1 MRGTKITLETQ
12 HARKITGELASFLTL
27 EMREQARVDANAW
40 IKSFRH
46 APYDGVP
53 MRQRFT
59 YRDDSLWWF
68 TEIYLH
74 KMRRLDEAASVLLA
88 LEQACDAESPVGL
101 AVHTDSAVVRD
112 ASVAFAARRGLPL
125 EIVGAQDD
133 DEGLE
138 WRSYQI
144 GVTAELSRLRG
155 STRVEKKPAVAAFVH
170 TAFWRT
176 SPGVERPMQESYIG
190 AVLDAVSAAAGDDNL
205 YCVGVGPRR
214 NFKARRWWDAL
225 GVTVPYARMVTPVER
240 LTPRAALDGS
250 LALWRDR
257 RALAD
262 ALTAGEGIR
271 AAAMHRGYDLWPI
284 VRRELRAVAMLQ
296 WPWSA
301 RAMDEAGAALDALSP
316 SSVLTYAEAGG
327 WGRALMLE
335 ARRRRIPSVGLQHGF
350 IYRHWLNYLHEPD
363 EISAAGSDRG
373 CPIPDVTLL
382 FDRYAEQHLRDAGHF
397 PAASL
402 SVTGNARLDQ
412 LVAQSEALKPM
423 RDALRREFC
432 SAADQPLAV
441 LAAKFNEI
449 RGVLG
454 DLAAAVKALPGMRLI
469 IKPHPAETPED
480 YAAMT
485 AATPNISI
493 ADSATDLARLL
504 TAADAIV
511 TMNSTVAID
520 GLVLGLP
527 SLVIGLPN
535 NLSPLVKA
543 GAMLGADGADDI
555 RQQLHALLYDAEVR
569 RRVTDAGAAFASRY
583 ELASDGQAARR
594 TAEAILSRAG
604 SPAQQGGVTE
614 GS

>member
-1 MRGTKITLETQ
+1 MRGTKITLATRQ
-12 HARKITGELASFLTL
+12 GRSITGELPSFLTP
-27 EMREQARVDANAW
+27 EMREQARIDANTW

-46 APYDGVP
+46 VPYDGAP

-59 YRDDSLWWF
+59 YRGDSLWWF

-74 KMRRLDEAASVLLA
+74 KMRRLDEAASVLMA
-88 LEQACDAESPVGL
+88 LERACDAESPVGL

-125 EIVGAQDD
+125 EVVGSQDD
-133 DEGLE
+133 DEGLG

-176 SPGVERPMQESYIG
+176 SPGAERPMQESYIG

-240 LTPRAALDGS
+240 LAPRAALSGS
-250 LALWRDR
+250 LALWRER
-257 RALAD
+257 RTLAD
-262 ALTAGEGIR
+262 ALTAGDGVR
-271 AAAMHRGYDLWPI
+271 AAATHRGYDLWPI
-284 VRRELRAVAMLQ
+284 VRRELRSVAMLQ

-316 SSVLTYAEAGG
+316 QSVLTYAEAGG

-335 ARRRRIPSVGLQHGF
+335 ARRRNIPSVGLQHGF

-363 EISAAGSDRG
+363 EISPAGSERG

-382 FDRYAEQHLRDAGHF
+382 FDRYAEQHLRDTGHF
-397 PAASL
+397 PASSL
-402 SVTGNARLDQ
+402 RVTGNARLDQ
-412 LVAQSEALKPM
+412 LVTQCGALKPM

-432 SAADQPLAV
+432 STTDQPLAV

-449 RGVLG
+449 QGVLG
-454 DLAAAVKALPGMRLI
+454 DLAAAVGALPGMRLI
-469 IKPHPAETPED
+469 IKPHPAETPDE
-480 YAAMT
+480 YAAVT

-493 ADSATDLARLL
+493 ADAATDLARLL

-535 NLSPLVKA
+535 NLSPLVSA
-543 GAMLGADGADDI
+543 GAMLGANGAEDI
-555 RQQLHALLYDAEVR
+555 RLQLHALLYDAEVR
-569 RRVTDAGAAFASRY
+569 RKVTDAGAAFASRY

-604 SPAQQGGVTE
+604 SPAQPSGIAE
-614 GS
+614 GL

>member
-1 MRGTKITLETQ
+1 MRGTTITLATRQ
-12 HARKITGELASFLTL
+12 GRNVTGELASFLTS

-46 APYDGVP
+46 APYDGES

-59 YRDDSLWWF
+59 YRDESLWWF

-74 KMRRLDEAASVLLA
+74 KMRRLDEAASVLMA
-88 LEQACDAESPVGL
+88 LEQACDAESPSGL
-101 AVHTDSAVVRD
+101 SVQTDSAVVRD
-112 ASVAFAARRGLPL
+112 TSVAFALRRGLPL
-125 EIVGAQDD
+125 EIVGSQDD
-133 DEGLE
+133 DDGLG

-155 STRVEKKPAVAAFVH
+155 STRVDKKPAVAAFVH
-170 TAFWRT
+170 TAFWKT
-176 SPGVERPMQESYIG
+176 SPGTEHPMQESYIG

-225 GVTVPYARMVTPVER
+225 GVTVPHARMITPVER
-240 LTPRAALDGS
+240 LTPRTALSGS

-257 RALAD
+257 QSLAD
-262 ALTAGEGIR
+262 ALTAGEGVR
-271 AAAMHRGYDLWPI
+271 ATAVHRGYDLWPI

-316 SSVLTYAEAGG
+316 QSVLTYAEAGG

-335 ARRRRIPSVGLQHGF
+335 ARRRNIPSVGLQHGF
-350 IYRHWLNYLHEPD
+350 IYRHWLNYLHELD
-363 EISAAGSDRG
+363 EIAPSGSERG

-382 FDRYAEQHLRDAGHF
+382 FDRYAEQHLRQAGHF
-397 PAASL
+397 PSSSL

-412 LVAQSEALKPM
+412 LAAQYAALKPM

-432 SAADQPLAV
+432 STADQPLAV
-441 LAAKFNEI
+441 LAAKFSEI
-449 RGVLG
+449 RGVIE
-454 DLAAAVKALPGMRLI
+454 DLAAAVRELPGMRLI
-469 IKPHPAETPED
+469 IKPHPAETPEE
-480 YAAMT
+480 YAAVV
-485 AATPNISI
+485 AGIANISI
-493 ADSATDLARLL
+493 ADASTDLARLL

-527 SLVIGLPN
+527 ALVIGLPN
-535 NLSPLVKA
+535 NLSPLVDA
-543 GAMLGADGADDI
+543 GAMLGANGADAI
-555 RQQLHALLYDAEVR
+555 RGQLHSLLYDAQVR
-569 RRVTDAGAAFASRY
+569 RAVTDAGAAFASRY
-583 ELASDGQAARR
+583 GLASDGQAARR
-594 TAEAILSRAG
+594 TAEAILLRAG
-604 SPAQQGGVTE
+604 SLAQQGGTE

>member
-1 MRGTKITLETQ
+1 MRGTKITLTTRQ
-12 HARKITGELASFLTL
+12 ARNITGELASFLTPD
-27 EMREQARVDANAW
+27 MREQARVDANAW

-46 APYDGVP
+46 APYDSVP

-59 YRDDSLWWF
+59 YRNESLWWF

-74 KMRRLDEAASVLLA
+74 KMKRLDEAAAVLMA
-88 LEQACDAESPVGL
+88 LEQACDAESPAAL

-112 ASVAFAARRGLPL
+112 SAVAFADRRGLPL

-133 DEGLE
+133 DEGLG

-144 GVTAELSRLRG
+144 AVTAELSRLRG

-170 TAFWRT
+170 TAFWRLSGT
-176 SPGVERPMQESYIG
+176 ERPMQESYIG
-190 AVLDAVSAAAGDDNL
+190 GVLDALSEAVGEDNL

-225 GVTVPYARMVTPVER
+225 GVTVPHARMVTPVER
-240 LTPRAALDGS
+240 LAPRAALAGS
-250 LALWRDR
+250 LALWRER
-257 RALAD
+257 RSLAEALITGD
-262 ALTAGEGIR
+262 GIR

-301 RAMDEAGAALDALSP
+301 RAMDEAGAALDALAP
-316 SSVLTYAEAGG
+316 HSVLTYAEAGG

-335 ARRRRIPSVGLQHGF
+335 ARRRSIPSAGLQHGF

-363 EISAAGSDRG
+363 EILPTGSDRG
-373 CPIPDVTLL
+373 CPIPDVTLV
-382 FDRYAEQHLRDAGHF
+382 FDRYAEQHLRQAGHF
-397 PAASL
+397 PST
-402 SVTGNARLDQ
+402 SICVTGNPRLDQ
-412 LVAQSEALKPM
+412 LVAQCDALKPM
-423 RDALRREFC
+423 RDVLRREFC

-441 LAAKFNEI
+441 LAAKFKEI

-454 DLAAAVKALPGMRLI
+454 DLAAAVTALPGIRLI
-469 IKPHPAETPED
+469 VKPHPAETPEE
-480 YAAMT
+480 YEALT
-485 AATPNISI
+485 AAAPNISI
-493 ADSATDLARLL
+493 ADTATDLAKLL

-535 NLSPLVKA
+535 NLSPLVDA
-543 GAMLGADGADDI
+543 GAMLGANGAEEI
-555 RQQLHALLYDAEVR
+555 RLQLQALLYDAQVR
-569 RRVTDAGAAFASRY
+569 RKVTDAGAAFVSRY
-583 ELASDGQAARR
+583 ELASDGHAARR
-594 TAEAILSRAG
+594 TAEAILSRASG
-604 SPAQQGGVTE
+604 STTAVT
-614 GS
+614 

>member
-1 MRGTKITLETQ
+1 MRGTKITLATRQ
-12 HARKITGELASFLTL
+12 GRNITGELASFLTS

-40 IKSFRH
+40 IKSFRN

-59 YRDDSLWWF
+59 YRDESLWWF

-74 KMRRLDEAASVLLA
+74 KMRRLDEAAAVLMA

-101 AVHTDSAVVRD
+101 AVHTDSATVRD
-112 ASVAFAARRGLPL
+112 TAVAFAARRSLPL
-125 EIVGAQDD
+125 EIVGSEDD
-133 DEGLE
+133 DEGLG

-155 STRVEKKPAVAAFVH
+155 STQVARKPAVAAFVH
-170 TAFWRT
+170 TAFWRS
-176 SPGVERPMQESYIG
+176 SPGTERPMQESYIG
-190 AVLDAVSAAAGDDNL
+190 AVLDAVAAAAGDDNL

-225 GVTVPYARMVTPVER
+225 GVAGPHSRMVTPVER
-240 LTPRAALDGS
+240 LTPRAALSGS
-250 LALWRDR
+250 LALWRER
-257 RALAD
+257 RSLAD
-262 ALTAGEGIR
+262 ALVAGDGIR
-271 AAAMHRGYDLWPI
+271 AAAVHRGYDLWPV

-301 RAMDEAGAALDALSP
+301 RAMDEAGAALDALTP
-316 SSVLTYAEAGG
+316 QSVLTYAEAGG

-335 ARRRRIPSVGLQHGF
+335 ARRRHIPSVGLQHGF

-363 EISAAGSDRG
+363 EIVPAGSERG

-397 PAASL
+397 PPSAL
-402 SVTGNARLDQ
+402 NVTGNARLDQ
-412 LVAQSEALKPM
+412 LVAQCEALKPM

-449 RGVLG
+449 QSVLG
-454 DLAAAVKALPGMRLI
+454 DLATAVNALPGMRLI
-469 IKPHPAETPED
+469 IKPHPAETPDE
-480 YAAMT
+480 YAALT
-485 AATPNISI
+485 ASTPNISI
-493 ADSATDLARLL
+493 ADTGTDLARLL

-520 GLVLGLP
+520 GLVLGVP

-535 NLSPLVKA
+535 NLSPLVDA
-543 GAMLGADGADDI
+543 GAMLGANGAEDI
-555 RQQLHALLYDAEVR
+555 RRQLYSLLYDAQVR
-569 RRVTDAGAAFASRY
+569 RKVTDAGAAFASRY

-594 TAEAILSRAG
+594 TANAILTRASG
-604 SPAQQGGVTE
+604 LSHSGDVT
-614 GS
+614 